1 MKKQRKHINLSRITA
16 FILSVAMLAG
26 FCPQGVSFADIPVTL
41 PKVNAAENIS
51 NPRIVKDSSM
61 EAGQKVTWD
70 CVYFGSYPQSEIT
83 SKDGSI
89 YNALKN
95 ATGWDENND
104 ITIGRTKYRRLK
116 GEDATHYSSN
126 EEGQYNWNGNYKTY
140 HYFKYEPIKWRVLN
154 RNGNDAFLLADVALD
169 DQKYNTNYEDVDVT
183 WETSSMRSWL
193 NGYGASVNQSKTD
206 YSKKNFINSAFTST
220 QKNAIKTTSVVN
232 NNNINYGTTG
242 GNNTSDQ
249 VFLLSTSEVYN
260 TDTAA
265 GYGFVKNNID
275 DEARRSRCSTYAHA
289 MGTWRYYDTDAEYTK
304 YNGNVYWRLRSS
316 SWCSASYVDYGY
328 GLFEYIDVDEPS
340 FSLCGMRPALHL
352 NLSSSNL
359 YSYAGTVCSD
369 AMKSGE
375 SGTDNPVNPSE
386 PDESDTPNQ
395 PAHPD
400 KPGTA
405 TGTRTEESNVDI
417 EIDGGVDFTIPENV
431 PILGGGDVSLDYG
444 TIPVTFKREDNTY
457 RIGIGVQDMNKK
469 DWTTFKK
476 FVETQKESYRK
487 GMNSL
492 LASKF
497 GTASM
502 GMSVEPEMEA
512 YGYVEGTITKKNGVE
527 SAGGKLVVEIKGTAK
542 QEWQT
547 FVVVVP
553 VVIKV
558 KGTAGTKA
566 DFSVGFDFN
575 KSKVYTKGK
584 VELTLPSVRLTGGIG
599 VSYIADISVYGEA
612 KNLVTVES
620 DGKDNDITASL
631 EGALGVSAK
640 ALCFSYEKEFL
651 NGSFDYLS
659 TKKKSKARMYARAL
673 PKLEPEAKDYE
684 IQRVDSS
691 SWDGSAVAEQ
701 TAKPRSIKRAASA
714 KNISGRVTTLLSDVY
729 ASAKPQLLQT
739 ASGKKLLI
747 FTTDMDNRTTGN
759 HTAVVYSIYN
769 EQNGWSIP
777 KMIDDDGTADF
788 DAVAAVDGENIY
800 VTWINAK
807 RIFTPEEAEA
817 EDFMTKLAAETE
829 VYAAKIALNGNTGTV
844 TKYPAITDNAIA
856 DLHPVITVK
865 NHVPYIAWNSNSAN
879 DILKGTG
886 TNTVYL
892 ASLNGNAFTTKK
904 LSEENK
910 PVQSVAIGN
919 LDNDVVTA
927 YTLNSGT
934 EENPQVQLAAVNA
947 KGRTTIAANGQ
958 NLSPSFAKIDG
969 SSVLLW
975 YAQDAG
981 GSSLNYIDAIDG
993 AVESYIEDD
1002 AVISADYTVVDGGD
1016 SQLLICSSEKE
1027 NAEETGRNL
1036 YAYVIR
1042 DGEVYEPVTL
1052 TDLEG
1057 YAAVPSGIWNGT
1069 AYEYLFTRTD
1079 VDITENTVTEN
1090 TDLCITSVVP
1100 QSKLVIGDIDYT
1112 QEKLMPDEDTS
1123 ITIPVKN
1130 NGLTNCGEGKVQ
1142 IVYNGNVIG
1151 QADLEAGIT
1160 SGETQNVTVD
1170 LTVPGDAAAKETL
1183 KVEAISD
1190 KNTTADSTKNIQSAG
1205 SELALSVKQEDD
1217 DITVVIDNNSAFDT
1231 TAALTLK
1238 AGDASG
1244 KVLKTINL
1252 GNVESYDMVEKT
1264 FTKEELKKLGSD
1276 TVYMEV
1282 SGDAEESIKSDNT
1295 AFVYVG
1301 TEELK
1306 TLDYLIATKTK
1317 VTYTK
1322 GEKLNLDDLEVTAV
1336 YTDGSKAKVTGYTT
1350 NVKNIDMSKTGK
1362 KELEILYEEVGI
1374 GRKVVM
1380 PITVENAKPNTPKPN
1395 AGKKPSKKV
1404 KVTSIRLS
1412 GLSKQIAAGK
1422 KLTLKAAV
1430 LPKTASNKK
1439 LLWKSSN
1446 TKVATVTQGGVV
1458 TLKKKTGGKKVT
1470 ITATAT
1476 DGSKKYASWKITS
1489 MKGIVKKIK
1498 ITGSKPVK
1506 AGKKL
1511 KLKAKVTATKKANK
1525 KLLWISGN
1533 TKYATV
1539 NAKGIVTTKKSAK
1552 GKTVKITAMATDGS
1566 GKKKTVKIKMK

>member
-1 MKKQRKHINLSRITA
+1 M
-16 FILSVAMLAG
+16 
-26 FCPQGVSFADIPVTL
+26 D
-41 PKVNAAENIS
+41 
-51 NPRIVKDSSM
+51 
-61 EAGQKVTWD
+61 AGQKVTWD
-70 CVYFGSYPQSEIT
+70 CVYFGSYPQSEVT

-104 ITIGRTKYRRLK
+104 ITIGETKYRRLK
-116 GEDATHYSSN
+116 GEDAIHATSGN
-126 EEGQYNWNGNYKTY
+126 ECRYDWNNNYKAY

-154 RNGNDAFLLADVALD
+154 RNGNDALLLADVALD
-169 DQKYNTNYEDVDVT
+169 DQKYNTDDKGVT
-183 WETSSMRSWL
+183 WETSGMRSWL
-193 NGYGASVNQSKTD
+193 NGYGASVNQSKAD

-220 QKNAIKTTSVVN
+220 QKNAITTTSVVN
-232 NNNINYGTTG
+232 NNNISYGTMG
-242 GNNTSDQ
+242 GNNTSDK
-249 VFLLSTSEVYN
+249 VFLLSESEVYN
-260 TDTAA
+260 TDMAA
-265 GYGFVKNNID
+265 NYGFVKVYSTY
-275 DEARRSRCSTYAHA
+275 DEARRSLCSAYAYA
-289 MGTWRYYDTDAEYTK
+289 MGTLRSYSTVTEYTK
-304 YNGNVYWRLRSS
+304 YNGNIRWWLRSPGGNSYTAAGMYSIGWADRYGS
-316 SWCSASYVDYGY
+316 SV
-328 GLFEYIDVDEPS
+328 
-340 FSLCGMRPALHL
+340 SLSDNGVRPALHL

-359 YSYAGTVCSD
+359 YFYAGTVCSD
-369 AMKSGE
+369 GTKNEG
-375 SGTDNPVNPSE
+375 SGTDNPNIPDVPTQPEE
-386 PDESDTPNQ
+386 PDTPTQ
-395 PAHPD
+395 PD
-400 KPGTA
+400 KPNTPEQPTNPGTTV
-405 TGTRTEESNVDI
+405 TGDKTEESNKKIKVQ
-417 EIDGGVDFTIPENV
+417 GGVNFTIPNDI
-431 PILGGGDVSLDYG
+431 PILGGGKVNFNYG
-444 TIPVTFKREDNTY
+444 NFPASFWREGNQW
-457 RIGIGVQDMNKK
+457 RIGIGVSDLDKMIEQKG
-469 DWTTFKK
+469 WTDFKQ
-476 FVETQKESYRK
+476 FVNTQKKSYQK
-487 GMNSL
+487 GIHSL

-497 GTASM
+497 GAASM
-502 GMSVEPEMEA
+502 AMEKSANLSV
-512 YGYVEGTITKKNGVE
+512 YGYAEGTITSSGGVTTT
-527 SAGGKLVVEIKGTAK
+527 GGKLFIEIKGSAK
-542 QEWQT
+542 KEWQT
-547 FVVVVP
+547 VVVVVP

-558 KGTAGTKA
+558 KGEAGVNA
-566 DFSVGFDFN
+566 DFSVGLDFN
-575 KSKVYTKGK
+575 KSTVYTKGK
-584 VELTLPSVRLTGGIG
+584 VKMTIPGVRLTGGIG

-640 ALCFSYEKEFL
+640 ALCFSYEKEL
-651 NGSFDYLS
+651 LSGSLDYYS
-659 TKKKSKARMYARAL
+659 SKKKSKARMYARVL
-673 PKLEPEAKDYE
+673 PKLKPEVKDYE

-691 SWDGSAVAEQ
+691 SWDGYAVAEQ
-701 TAKPRSIKRAASA
+701 TAKTRSIKRAASA
-714 KNISGRVTTLLSDVY
+714 KNTSGTVTTLLSDVY

-747 FTTDMDNRTTGN
+747 FTTDIGDRTTGN

-788 DAVAAVDGENIY
+788 DAVAAVDGENVY

-829 VYAAKIALNGNTGTV
+829 VHAAKIALNGNAGTV

-856 DLHPVITVK
+856 DLHPAITVK

-892 ASLNGNAFTTKK
+892 ASLNGNIFTTKK

-934 EENPQVQLAAVNA
+934 EENPQVQLTAVNA

-975 YAQDAG
+975 YAQDAE
-981 GSSLNYIDAIDG
+981 GSSLNYIDTIDG
-993 AVESYIEDD
+993 EVESYIEDD

-1027 NAEETGRNL
+1027 NAEEAGRNL

-1079 VDITENTVTEN
+1079 VNITENTVTEN

-1112 QEKLMPDEDTS
+1112 QEEVMPDADAS
-1123 ITIPVKN
+1123 ITVPVKN

-1142 IVYNGNVIG
+1142 IVYNGKVIG
-1151 QADLEAGIT
+1151 QADLENGIT

-1170 LTVPGDAAAKETL
+1170 LTVPEDAAAKETL
-1183 KVEAISD
+1183 KVEAISGE
-1190 KNTTADSTKNIQSAG
+1190 NTTADSTKNIQSAG
-1205 SELALSVKQEDD
+1205 SELALSVEQEDD
-1217 DITVVIDNNSAFDT
+1217 NITAIVDNNSAFDT
-1231 TAALTLK
+1231 TAALALK

-1252 GNVESYDMVEKT
+1252 GNVESYDTVEKT
-1264 FTKEELKKLGSD
+1264 FTKEELKNLGSD

-1282 SGDAEESIKSDNT
+1282 SEDAEESIKSDNT

-1306 TLDYLIATKTK
+1306 TLDYLTATKTK

-1380 PITVENAKPNTPKPN
+1380 PITVENVKTDNTKPNTGN
-1395 AGKKPSKKV
+1395 TKV
-1404 KVTSIRLS
+1404 NTDTNDNMKSVSSIRLFAIS
-1412 GLSKQIAAGK
+1412 QKIAAGR
-1422 KLTLKAAV
+1422 KLILKATV
-1430 LPKTASNKK
+1430 LPDNASNKK
-1439 LLWKSSN
+1439 LIWKSSN
-1446 TKVATVTQGGVV
+1446 PKVATVTQRGVV
-1458 TLKKKTGGKKVT
+1458 TVKKKTGGKKVT
-1470 ITATAT
+1470 ITATAA

-1489 MKGIVKKIK
+1489 MRGIVKKVK

-1525 KLLWISGN
+1525 KLLWTSSN
-1533 TKYATV
+1533 KKYATV
-1539 NAKGIVTTKKSAK
+1539 NAKGIVTTKKAAR

-1566 GKKKTVKIKMK
+1566 GKKHTVKIKIKK

>member
-206 YSKKNFINSAFTST
+206 YSKKNFINSAFTSS

-352 NLSSSNL
+352 NLLSSNL

-375 SGTDNPVNPSE
+375 SGTNNPVNPSE
-386 PDESDTPNQ
+386 PDTPAQ
-395 PAHPD
+395 PTQPD

-405 TGTRTEESNVDI
+405 TGTRTEESDVDI

-620 DGKDNDITASL
+620 DGKDNDVTASL

-651 NGSFDYLS
+651 NGSFDYLT

-714 KNISGRVTTLLSDVY
+714 KNTSGTVTTLLSDVY

-747 FTTDMDNRTTGN
+747 FTTDMGDRTTGN

-769 EQNGWSIP
+769 ERGWSIP
-777 KMIDDDGTADF
+777 KLIDDDGTADF
-788 DAVAAVDGENIY
+788 DAVAAVDGENVY

-807 RIFTPEEAEA
+807 RTFTPEEAEA

-829 VYAAKIALNGNTGTV
+829 VQAAKIALNGNTGTV

-856 DLHPVITVK
+856 DLHPSITVK

-934 EENPQVQLAAVNA
+934 EENPQVQLTAVNA

-958 NLSPSFAKIDG
+958 NVSPSFAKIDG

-975 YAQDAG
+975 YAQDAE
-981 GSSLNYIDAIDG
+981 GSSLNYIDTIDG
-993 AVESYIEDD
+993 EVESYIEDD

-1100 QSKLVIGDIDYT
+1100 QSRLVIGDIDYT

-1142 IVYNGNVIG
+1142 IIYNGNVIG

-1170 LTVPGDAAAKETL
+1170 LTVPEDAAAKETL

-1190 KNTTADSTKNIQSAG
+1190 KNTTADSTKSIQSAG
-1205 SELALSVKQEDD
+1205 SELALSVKQEDN
-1217 DITVVIDNNSAFDT
+1217 ITAAIDNNSAFDT

-1252 GNVESYDMVEKT
+1252 GNVESYGMVEKT

-1306 TLDYLIATKTK
+1306 TLDYLAATKTK

-1362 KELEILYEEVGI
+1362 KQLEILYEEVGI

-1380 PITVENAKPNTPKPN
+1380 PITVENAKPNTPKPDT
-1395 AGKKPSKKV
+1395 GKKPSKKV

-1498 ITGSKPVK
+1498 ITESKPVK

-1525 KLLWISGN
+1525 KLLWISSN

>member
-26 FCPQGVSFADIPVTL
+26 FCPQGVSLADIPITL
-41 PKVNAAENIS
+41 PKVNAAENIR
-51 NPRIVKDSSM
+51 NPRIVEDSSM
-61 EAGQKVTWD
+61 DAGQKVTWD
-70 CVYFGSYPQSEIT
+70 CVYFGSYPQSEVT

-104 ITIGRTKYRRLK
+104 IMIGETKYRRLK
-116 GEDATHYSSN
+116 GEDATYATSGYEHRYD
-126 EEGQYNWNGNYKTY
+126 WNNNYKAY

-154 RNGNDAFLLADVALD
+154 RNGNDALLLADVALD
-169 DQKYNTNYEDVDVT
+169 SQMYNTNDTDAI
-183 WETSSMRSWL
+183 WEISSMRSWL
-193 NGYGASVNQSKTD
+193 NGYGASVNQPKTD
-206 YSKKNFINSAFTST
+206 YSKKNFINSAFTSI
-220 QKNAIKTTSVVN
+220 QKNAIKTTNVVN
-232 NNNINYGTTG
+232 NNNINYEVAG
-242 GNNTSDQ
+242 GKNTSDQ

-265 GYGFVKNNID
+265 GYGFVKDSETD
-275 DEARRSRCSTYAHA
+275 DEARRSRCSTYAYA
-289 MGTWRYYDTDAEYTK
+289 MGTWRYYDTDEEYTK
-304 YNGNVYWRLRSS
+304 YNGNVCWWLRSRGYFS
-316 SWCSASYVDYGY
+316 DSAISVDYGD
-328 GLFEYIDVDEPS
+328 GLIDLIDGDVTDN
-340 FSLCGMRPALHL
+340 GNGVRPALHL

-375 SGTDNPVNPSE
+375 SGTDNPVKPSE

-431 PILGGGDVSLDYG
+431 PILGGGDVSIDYG

-651 NGSFDYLS
+651 NGSFDYLT

-673 PKLEPEAKDYE
+673 PKLEPEAKDYG

-701 TAKPRSIKRAASA
+701 TAKLRSIKRAASA
-714 KNISGRVTTLLSDVY
+714 KNTSGTVTTLLSDVY

-747 FTTDMDNRTTGN
+747 FTTDMGGRTTGN

-769 EQNGWSIP
+769 ERGWSIP
-777 KMIDDDGTADF
+777 KLIDDDGTADF
-788 DAVAAVDGENIY
+788 DAVAAVDGENVY

-807 RIFTPEEAEA
+807 RTFTPEEAEA

-829 VYAAKIALNGNTGTV
+829 VHAAKITLNGNTGTV

-856 DLHPVITVK
+856 DLHPAITVK

-934 EENPQVQLAAVNA
+934 EENPQVQLTAVNA

-958 NLSPSFAKIDG
+958 NVSPSFAKIDG

-975 YAQDAG
+975 YAQDAE
-981 GSSLNYIDAIDG
+981 GSSLNYIDTIDG
-993 AVESYIEDD
+993 EVESYIEDD

-1100 QSKLVIGDIDYT
+1100 QSRLVIGDIDYT

-1142 IVYNGNVIG
+1142 IIYNGNVIG

-1170 LTVPGDAAAKETL
+1170 LTVPEDAAAKETL

-1190 KNTTADSTKNIQSAG
+1190 KNTTADSTKSIQSAG
-1205 SELALSVKQEDD
+1205 SELALSVKQEDN
-1217 DITVVIDNNSAFDT
+1217 ITAAIDNNSAFDT

-1252 GNVESYDMVEKT
+1252 GNVESYGMVEKT

-1306 TLDYLIATKTK
+1306 TLDYLAATKTK

-1362 KELEILYEEVGI
+1362 KQLEILYEEVGI

-1380 PITVENAKPNTPKPN
+1380 PITVENAKPNTPKPDT
-1395 AGKKPSKKV
+1395 GKKPSKKV

-1525 KLLWISGN
+1525 KLLWISSN

>member
-328 GLFEYIDVDEPS
+328 GFFEYIDVDEPS

-352 NLSSSNL
+352 NLLSSNL

-375 SGTDNPVNPSE
+375 SGTNNPVNPSE
-386 PDESDTPNQ
+386 PDTPAQ
-395 PAHPD
+395 PTQPD

-405 TGTRTEESNVDI
+405 TGTRTEESDVDI

-620 DGKDNDITASL
+620 DGKDNDVTASL

-651 NGSFDYLS
+651 NGSFDYLT

-714 KNISGRVTTLLSDVY
+714 KNTSGTVTTLLSDVY

-747 FTTDMDNRTTGN
+747 FTTDMGDRTTGN

-769 EQNGWSIP
+769 ERGWSIP
-777 KMIDDDGTADF
+777 KLIDDDGTADF
-788 DAVAAVDGENIY
+788 DAVAAVDGENVY

-807 RIFTPEEAEA
+807 RTFTPEEAEA

-829 VYAAKIALNGNTGTV
+829 VQAAKIALNGNTGTV

-856 DLHPVITVK
+856 DLHPSITVK

-934 EENPQVQLAAVNA
+934 EENPQVQLTAVNA
-947 KGRTTIAANGQ
+947 KGRTTIAKNGQ
-958 NLSPSFAKIDG
+958 NVSPSFAKIDG

-975 YAQDAG
+975 YAQDAE

-993 AVESYIEDD
+993 EVESYIEDD

-1027 NAEETGRNL
+1027 NAEEAGRNL

-1069 AYEYLFTRTD
+1069 AYEYLFTRAD
-1079 VDITENTVTEN
+1079 VNITENTVKEN

-1100 QSKLVIGDIDYT
+1100 QSRLVIGDIDYT
-1112 QEKLMPDEDTS
+1112 QEEVMPDADAS
-1123 ITIPVKN
+1123 ITVPVKN

-1170 LTVPGDAAAKETL
+1170 LTVPEDAAAKETL

-1217 DITVVIDNNSAFDT
+1217 DITVAIDNNSAFDT

-1252 GNVESYDMVEKT
+1252 GNVESYGMVEKT

-1306 TLDYLIATKTK
+1306 TLDYLTATKTK

-1322 GEKLNLDDLEVTAV
+1322 GEKLNLNDLEVTAV

-1362 KELEILYEEVGI
+1362 KQLEILYEEVGI

-1380 PITVENAKPNTPKPN
+1380 PITVENAKPNTPKPDT
-1395 AGKKPSKKV
+1395 GKKPSKKV

-1439 LLWKSSN
+1439 LLWKSSH

-1525 KLLWISGN
+1525 KLLWISSN

>member
-26 FCPQGVSFADIPVTL
+26 FCPQGVSLADIPVTL
-41 PKVNAAENIS
+41 PKVNAAESIS

-61 EAGQKVTWD
+61 DAGQKVTWD

-116 GEDATHYSSN
+116 GEDATYYSSN
-126 EEGQYNWNGNYKTY
+126 EEGQYNWNGSYKTY
-140 HYFKYEPIKWRVLN
+140 HYFKYELIKWRVLN

-169 DQKYNTNYEDVDVT
+169 DQKYNTNYEDVT

-193 NGYGASVNQSKTD
+193 NGYGASVNQTKTD
-206 YSKKNFINSAFTST
+206 YSRKNFIDSAFTST
-220 QKNAIKTTSVVN
+220 QKNAIKTTNVVN
-232 NNNINYGTTG
+232 NNNIDYGTAG
-242 GNNTSDQ
+242 GNNTLDK
-249 VFLLSTSEVYN
+249 VFLLSESEVYN

-265 GYGFVKNNID
+265 GYGFAKD
-275 DEARRSRCSTYAHA
+275 YSTYDEARKSRCSTYAYA
-289 MGTWRYYDTDAEYTK
+289 MGTYSDY
-304 YNGNVYWRLRSS
+304 GNIWWWLRSPGDS
-316 SWCSASYVDYGY
+316 SSSAAGVDYDGWVIRY
-328 GLFEYIDVDEPS
+328 GTNVHS
-340 FSLCGMRPALHL
+340 SVGGVRPALHL

-369 AMKSGE
+369 AMKNGE

-386 PDESDTPNQ
+386 PDKPDTPAQ
-395 PAHPD
+395 PD

-444 TIPVTFKREDNTY
+444 TIPITFKREDNTY

-487 GMNSL
+487 GINSL
-492 LASKF
+492 LATKS
-497 GTASM
+497 GIASM
-502 GMSVEPEMEA
+502 GMSVEPEMKA
-512 YGYVEGTITKKNGVE
+512 YGYVEGTITKANGVE

-547 FVVVVP
+547 VVVVVP

-575 KSKVYTKGK
+575 KSKVYTKGE

-640 ALCFSYEKEFL
+640 ALCFSYEKELL

-659 TKKKSKARMYARAL
+659 TKKKSKARMYTRAL

-714 KNISGRVTTLLSDVY
+714 KNTSGTVTTLLSDVY

-747 FTTDMDNRTTGN
+747 FTTDMGDRTTGN

-769 EQNGWSIP
+769 ERGWSIP
-777 KMIDDDGTADF
+777 KLIDDDGTADF
-788 DAVAAVDGENIY
+788 DAVAAVDGENVY

-807 RIFTPEEAEA
+807 RTFTPEEAEA

-829 VYAAKIALNGNTGTV
+829 VQAAKIALNGNTGTV

-856 DLHPVITVK
+856 DLHPSITVK

-934 EENPQVQLAAVNA
+934 EENPQVQLTAVNA

-975 YAQDAG
+975 YAQDAE

-1112 QEKLMPDEDTS
+1112 QEKLMPDEDAS

-1142 IVYNGNVIG
+1142 IIYNGNVIG

-1170 LTVPGDAAAKETL
+1170 LTVPEDAAAKETL

-1217 DITVVIDNNSAFDT
+1217 DITVAIDNNSAFDT

-1252 GNVESYDMVEKT
+1252 GNVESYGMVEKT

-1306 TLDYLIATKTK
+1306 TLDYLTATKTK

-1322 GEKLNLDDLEVTAV
+1322 GEKLNLNDLEVTAV

-1362 KELEILYEEVGI
+1362 KQLEILYEEVGI

-1380 PITVENAKPNTPKPN
+1380 PITVENAKPNTPKPDT
-1395 AGKKPSKKV
+1395 GKKPSKKV

-1476 DGSKKYASWKITS
+1476 DGSKKYASLKITS

-1498 ITGSKPVK
+1498 ITGSKSVK

-1525 KLLWISGN
+1525 KLLWISSN

-1539 NAKGIVTTKKSAK
+1539 NTKGIVTTKKSAK

>member
-26 FCPQGVSFADIPVTL
+26 FCPQGVSLADIPITL
-41 PKVNAAENIS
+41 PKVNAAENIR
-51 NPRIVKDSSM
+51 NPRIVEDSSM
-61 EAGQKVTWD
+61 DAGQKVTWD
-70 CVYFGSYPQSEIT
+70 CVYFGSYPQSEVT

-104 ITIGRTKYRRLK
+104 IMIGETKYRRLK
-116 GEDATHYSSN
+116 GEDATYATSGYEHRYD
-126 EEGQYNWNGNYKTY
+126 WNNNYKAY

-154 RNGNDAFLLADVALD
+154 RNGNDALLLADVALD
-169 DQKYNTNYEDVDVT
+169 SQMYNTNDTDAI
-183 WETSSMRSWL
+183 WEISSMRSWL
-193 NGYGASVNQSKTD
+193 NGYGASVNQPKTD
-206 YSKKNFINSAFTST
+206 YSKKNFINSAFTSL
-220 QKNAIKTTSVVN
+220 QKNAIKTTNVVN
-232 NNNINYGTTG
+232 NNNINYEVAG
-242 GNNTSDQ
+242 GKNTSDQ

-265 GYGFVKNNID
+265 GYGFVKDSETD
-275 DEARRSRCSTYAHA
+275 DEARRSRCSTYAYA
-289 MGTWRYYDTDAEYTK
+289 MGTWRYYDTDEEYTK
-304 YNGNVYWRLRSS
+304 YNGNVCWWLRSRGYFS
-316 SWCSASYVDYGY
+316 DSAISVDYGD
-328 GLFEYIDVDEPS
+328 GLIDLIDGDVTDN
-340 FSLCGMRPALHL
+340 GNGVRPALHL

-369 AMKSGE
+369 AMKNGE
-375 SGTDNPVNPSE
+375 SGTDNPVKPSE

-395 PAHPD
+395 PTQPD

-405 TGTRTEESNVDI
+405 TGTRTEESDVDI
-417 EIDGGVDFTIPENV
+417 EIDGGVEFTIPENV

-444 TIPVTFKREDNTY
+444 TIPVTFEREDNTY

-512 YGYVEGTITKKNGVE
+512 YGYVEGTITKTNGVE

-640 ALCFSYEKEFL
+640 ALCFSYEKELL

-747 FTTDMDNRTTGN
+747 FTTDMGDRTTGN

-769 EQNGWSIP
+769 ERGWSIP
-777 KMIDDDGTADF
+777 KLIDDDGTADF
-788 DAVAAVDGENIY
+788 DAVAAVDGENVY

-807 RIFTPEEAEA
+807 RTFTPEEAEA

-829 VYAAKIALNGNTGTV
+829 VQAAKIALNGNTGTV

-856 DLHPVITVK
+856 DLHPSITVK

-934 EENPQVQLAAVNA
+934 EENPQVQLTTVNA

-975 YAQDAG
+975 YAQDAE

-1170 LTVPGDAAAKETL
+1170 LTVPEDAAAKETL

-1205 SELALSVKQEDD
+1205 SELELSVKQEDD
-1217 DITVVIDNNSAFDT
+1217 DITVAIDNNSAFDT

-1252 GNVESYDMVEKT
+1252 GNVESYGMVEKT

-1282 SGDAEESIKSDNT
+1282 SGDTEESIKSDNT

-1306 TLDYLIATKTK
+1306 TLDYLTATKTK

-1322 GEKLNLDDLEVTAV
+1322 GEKLNLNDLEVTAV

-1362 KELEILYEEVGI
+1362 KQLEILYEEVGI

-1380 PITVENAKPNTPKPN
+1380 PITVENAKPNTPKPDT
-1395 AGKKPSKKV
+1395 GKKPSKKV

-1412 GLSKQIAAGK
+1412 GLAKQIAAGK

-1525 KLLWISGN
+1525 KLLWISSN

>member
-1 MKKQRKHINLSRITA
+1 MKKQRKHINLSRITV

-26 FCPQGVSFADIPVTL
+26 FCPEGVSLADIPITL
-41 PKVNAAENIS
+41 PKVNAAENIR

-61 EAGQKVTWD
+61 DAGQKVTWD
-70 CVYFGSYPQSEIT
+70 CVYFGSYPQSEVT

-116 GEDATHYSSN
+116 GEDATRYSSN
-126 EEGQYNWNGNYKTY
+126 EEGEYNWNGSYKTY

-169 DQKYNTNYEDVDVT
+169 DQKYNTNYEDVT
-183 WETSSMRSWL
+183 WETSGIRSWL
-193 NGYGASVNQSKTD
+193 NGYGASVNQPRTD

-220 QKNAIKTTSVVN
+220 QRSAIKTISVVN
-232 NNNINYGTTG
+232 DNNIYYGTAG
-242 GNNTSDQ
+242 GKNTSDK
-249 VFLLSTSEVYN
+249 VFLLSESEVYN
-260 TDTAA
+260 TDIAA
-265 GYGFVKNNID
+265 GYGFINDYNVEYATY
-275 DEARRSRCSTYAHA
+275 DEAKRSRCSTYASA
-289 MGTWRYYDTDAEYTK
+289 MGTCRSYYTTTGYTK
-304 YNGNVYWRLRSS
+304 YNGNVWWWLRSPGYDNS
-316 SWCSASYVDYGY
+316 SAAIVVDNGYVSGFCSDNVSYNSVG
-328 GLFEYIDVDEPS
+328 V
-340 FSLCGMRPALHL
+340 RPALHL
-352 NLSSSNL
+352 NLASTNL

-369 AMKSGE
+369 AMKNGE
-375 SGTDNPVNPSE
+375 SGTDNPVNPGE
-386 PDESDTPNQ
+386 PDKPDTPD
-395 PAHPD
+395 HPD

-444 TIPVTFKREDNTY
+444 TIPITFKREDNTY

-512 YGYVEGTITKKNGVE
+512 YGYVEGTITKTNGVE

-620 DGKDNDITASL
+620 DGKSSDLTASL
-631 EGALGVSAK
+631 EGAMGVSAK
-640 ALCFSYEKEFL
+640 ALCLSYEKEIL
-651 NGSFDYLS
+651 NGSWDYYS
-659 TKKKSKARMYARAL
+659 SKKKSKTRMYARAL

-714 KNISGRVTTLLSDVY
+714 KNTSGTVTTLLSDVY

-747 FTTDMDNRTTGN
+747 FTTDMGDRTTGN

-769 EQNGWSIP
+769 ERGWSIP
-777 KMIDDDGTADF
+777 KLIDDDGTADF
-788 DAVAAVDGENIY
+788 DAVAAVDGENVY

-807 RIFTPEEAEA
+807 RTFTPEEAEA

-829 VYAAKIALNGNTGTV
+829 VQAAKIALNGNTGTV

-856 DLHPVITVK
+856 DLHPSITVK

-934 EENPQVQLAAVNA
+934 EENPQVQLTTVNA

-975 YAQDAG
+975 YAQDAE

-1142 IVYNGNVIG
+1142 IIYNGNVIG

-1525 KLLWISGN
+1525 KLLWMSSN

>member
-1 MKKQRKHINLSRITA
+1 M
-16 FILSVAMLAG
+16 V
-26 FCPQGVSFADIPVTL
+26 
-41 PKVNAAENIS
+41 
-51 NPRIVKDSSM
+51 
-61 EAGQKVTWD
+61 AGQKGTWD
-70 CVYFGSYPQSEIT
+70 CVYFGSYPQSEVT

-104 ITIGRTKYRRLK
+104 ITIGGTKYRRLK
-116 GEDATHYSSN
+116 GEDATYYSSN
-126 EEGQYNWNGNYKTY
+126 EEGQYNWNGSYKTY

-169 DQKYNTNYEDVDVT
+169 DQKYNTNYEDVT

-193 NGYGASVNQSKTD
+193 NGYGASVNPPKTD
-206 YSKKNFINSAFTST
+206 YSRKNFINSAFTST
-220 QKNAIKTTSVVN
+220 QRNAIKTTNVVN
-232 NNNINYGTTG
+232 NNNINYGTAG
-242 GNNTSDQ
+242 GNNTSDK
-249 VFLLSTSEVYN
+249 VFLLSESEVYN
-260 TDTAA
+260 TDTAE
-265 GYGFVKNNID
+265 GYGFVKD
-275 DEARRSRCSTYAHA
+275 YGTYDEARRSRCSTYAYA
-289 MGTWRYYDTDAEYTK
+289 MGTWRYHNTDAEYTK
-304 YNGNVYWRLRSS
+304 YNGNVWWWLRSPGDS
-316 SWCSASYVDYGY
+316 SDDAAGVSDYGWVY
-328 GLFEYIDVDEPS
+328 RDGYNVSVIDDGV
-340 FSLCGMRPALHL
+340 RPALHL
-352 NLSSSNL
+352 NLSSTNL

-405 TGTRTEESNVDI
+405 TGTRTEESDVDI

-620 DGKDNDITASL
+620 NGKDNDITASL

-856 DLHPVITVK
+856 DLHPAITVK

-1142 IVYNGNVIG
+1142 IIYNGNVIG

-1322 GEKLNLDDLEVTAV
+1322 SEKLNLDDLEVTAV

-1362 KELEILYEEVGI
+1362 KQLEILYEEVGI

-1380 PITVENAKPNTPKPN
+1380 PITVENAKPNTPKPDT
-1395 AGKKPSKKV
+1395 GKKPSKKV

-1476 DGSKKYASWKITS
+1476 DGSKKYASWKVTS

-1525 KLLWISGN
+1525 KLLWISSN

>member
-352 NLSSSNL
+352 NLLSSNL

-375 SGTDNPVNPSE
+375 SGTNNPVNPSE
-386 PDESDTPNQ
+386 PDTPAQ
-395 PAHPD
+395 PTQPD

-405 TGTRTEESNVDI
+405 TGTRTEESDVDI

-620 DGKDNDITASL
+620 DGKDNDVTASL

-651 NGSFDYLS
+651 NGSFDYLT

-714 KNISGRVTTLLSDVY
+714 KNTSGTVTTLLSDVY

-747 FTTDMDNRTTGN
+747 FTTDMGDRTTGN

-769 EQNGWSIP
+769 ERGWSIP
-777 KMIDDDGTADF
+777 KLIDDDGTADF
-788 DAVAAVDGENIY
+788 DAVAAVDGENVY

-807 RIFTPEEAEA
+807 RTFTPEEAEA

-829 VYAAKIALNGNTGTV
+829 VQAAKIALNGNTGTV

-856 DLHPVITVK
+856 DLHPSITVK

-934 EENPQVQLAAVNA
+934 EENPQVQLTAVNA
-947 KGRTTIAANGQ
+947 KGRTTIAKNGQ
-958 NLSPSFAKIDG
+958 NVSPSFAKIDG

-975 YAQDAG
+975 YAQDAE

-993 AVESYIEDD
+993 EVESYIEDD

-1027 NAEETGRNL
+1027 NAEEAGRNL

-1069 AYEYLFTRTD
+1069 AYEYLFTRAD
-1079 VDITENTVTEN
+1079 VNITENTVKEN

-1100 QSKLVIGDIDYT
+1100 QSRLVIGDIDYT
-1112 QEKLMPDEDTS
+1112 QEEVMPDADAS
-1123 ITIPVKN
+1123 ITVPVKN

-1170 LTVPGDAAAKETL
+1170 LTVPEDAAAKETL

-1217 DITVVIDNNSAFDT
+1217 DITVAIDNNSAFDT

-1252 GNVESYDMVEKT
+1252 GNVESYGMVEKT

-1306 TLDYLIATKTK
+1306 TLDYLTATKTK

-1322 GEKLNLDDLEVTAV
+1322 GEKLNLNDLEVTAV

-1362 KELEILYEEVGI
+1362 KQLEILYEEVGI

-1380 PITVENAKPNTPKPN
+1380 PITVENAKPNTPKPDT
-1395 AGKKPSKKV
+1395 GKKPSKKV

-1439 LLWKSSN
+1439 LLWKSSH

-1525 KLLWISGN
+1525 KLLWISSN

>member
-340 FSLCGMRPALHL
+340 FFLCGMRPALHL

-1142 IVYNGNVIG
+1142 IIYNGNVIG

>member
-26 FCPQGVSFADIPVTL
+26 FCPQGVSLADIPITL

-61 EAGQKVTWD
+61 DAGQKVTWD

-89 YNALKN
+89 YNTLKN

-116 GEDATHYSSN
+116 GEDATYYSSN
-126 EEGQYNWNGNYKTY
+126 EEGQYNWNGSYKTY

-154 RNGNDAFLLADVALD
+154 RNGNDALLLADVALD
-169 DQKYNTNYEDVDVT
+169 DQEYNTNDEDVT

-193 NGYGASVNQSKTD
+193 NGYGASVNQPKID
-206 YSKKNFINSAFTST
+206 YSRKNFINSAFTST
-220 QKNAIKTTSVVN
+220 QRNAIKTTNVVN
-232 NNNINYGTTG
+232 NNNIDYGTAG
-242 GNNTSDQ
+242 GNNTSDK
-249 VFLLSTSEVYN
+249 VFLLSESEVYN
-260 TDTAA
+260 TDIAA
-265 GYGFVKNNID
+265 GYGFTKNYD
-275 DEARRSRCSTYAHA
+275 ADGYYTHDEAKRSRCSTYAYA
-289 MGTWRYYDTDAEYTK
+289 MGMSRECYDTN
-304 YNGNVYWRLRSS
+304 YNGNIDWWLRSPGDDSRYAAGVS
-316 SWCSASYVDYGY
+316 SYGWVYGY
-328 GLFEYIDVDEPS
+328 GAYVSHNDGGV
-340 FSLCGMRPALHL
+340 RPALHL

-375 SGTDNPVNPSE
+375 SGTDNPVKPSE

-405 TGTRTEESNVDI
+405 TGTRTEESDVDI
-417 EIDGGVDFTIPENV
+417 EIDGGVEFTIPENV

-512 YGYVEGTITKKNGVE
+512 YGYVEGTITKTNGVE

-640 ALCFSYEKEFL
+640 ALCFSYEKELL

-659 TKKKSKARMYARAL
+659 TKKKSKARMYARVL
-673 PKLEPEAKDYE
+673 PKFEPEAKDYE

-691 SWDGSAVAEQ
+691 SWNGSAVAEQ

-714 KNISGRVTTLLSDVY
+714 KNTSGTVTTLLSDVY

-747 FTTDMDNRTTGN
+747 FTTDMGDRTTGN

-788 DAVAAVDGENIY
+788 DAVAAVDGENVY

-829 VYAAKIALNGNTGTV
+829 VHAAKIALNGNTGTV

-856 DLHPVITVK
+856 DLHPAITVK

-934 EENPQVQLAAVNA
+934 EENPQVQLTAVNA

-958 NLSPSFAKIDG
+958 NVSPSFAKIDG

-975 YAQDAG
+975 YAQDAE

-1036 YAYVIR
+1036 YAYIIR

-1151 QADLEAGIT
+1151 QADLENGIT

-1170 LTVPGDAAAKETL
+1170 LTVPEDAAAKETL

-1217 DITVVIDNNSAFDT
+1217 NITAAIDNNSAFDT

-1238 AGDASG
+1238 AEDASG

-1252 GNVESYDMVEKT
+1252 GNVESYDTVEKT

-1306 TLDYLIATKTK
+1306 TLDYLTATKTK

-1362 KELEILYEEVGI
+1362 KQLEIFYEEVGI

-1380 PITVENAKPNTPKPN
+1380 PITVENAKPNIPKPDT
-1395 AGKKPSKKV
+1395 GKKPSKKV
-1404 KVTSIRLS
+1404 TVSSIRLS
-1412 GLSKQIAAGK
+1412 GISKQIAAGRK
-1422 KLTLKAAV
+1422 ITLKATV
-1430 LPKTASNKK
+1430 LPDNASNKK
-1439 LLWKSSN
+1439 LIWKSSN
-1446 TKVATVTQGGVV
+1446 PKVATVNQRGVV
-1458 TLKKKTGGKKVT
+1458 TVKKKTGGKKVT

-1525 KLLWISGN
+1525 KLLWISSN

>member
-26 FCPQGVSFADIPVTL
+26 FCPQGVSFADTPITL
-41 PKVNAAENIS
+41 PKVNAAENIR

-61 EAGQKVTWD
+61 DAGQKVTWD
-70 CVYFGSYPQSEIT
+70 CVYFGNYPQSEIT

-89 YNALKN
+89 YNTLKN

-104 ITIGRTKYRRLK
+104 ITIGGTKYRRLK
-116 GEDATHYSSN
+116 GEDATYYSSN
-126 EEGQYNWNGNYKTY
+126 EEGQYNWNGSYKIY

-169 DQKYNTNYEDVDVT
+169 DQKYNTNFGDVTDVT

-193 NGYGASVNQSKTD
+193 NGYGASVNQPKID
-206 YSKKNFINSAFTST
+206 YRRKNFINSAFTST
-220 QKNAIKTTSVVN
+220 QRSAIKTTSVVN
-232 NNNINYGTTG
+232 NNNTNYGAG
-242 GNNTSDQ
+242 CGNTSDK
-249 VFLLSTSEVYN
+249 VFLLSISEVCN
-260 TDTAA
+260 TDIAA
-265 GYGFVKNNID
+265 GYGFAKEYYSD

-289 MGTWRYYDTDAEYTK
+289 MGVGRFMDE
-304 YNGNVYWRLRSS
+304 YNGNGWWWLRSQ
-316 SWCSASYVDYGY
+316 SYENDSVPDDGSI
-328 GLFEYIDVDEPS
+328 FENMDVDDD
-340 FSLCGMRPALHL
+340 FCGVRPALHL

-375 SGTDNPVNPSE
+375 SGTDNPVKPSE

-395 PAHPD
+395 PAQPD

-405 TGTRTEESNVDI
+405 TGTRTEESDVDI
-417 EIDGGVDFTIPENV
+417 EIDGGVEFTIPENV

-444 TIPVTFKREDNTY
+444 TIPITFKREDNTY

-512 YGYVEGTITKKNGVE
+512 YGYVEGTITKTNGVE

-547 FVVVVP
+547 LVVVVP

-631 EGALGVSAK
+631 EGAMGVSAK
-640 ALCFSYEKEFL
+640 ALCLSYEKEIL
-651 NGSFDYLS
+651 NGSWDYYS
-659 TKKKSKARMYARAL
+659 SKKKSKARMYARAL

-714 KNISGRVTTLLSDVY
+714 KNTSGTVTTLLSDVY

-747 FTTDMDNRTTGN
+747 FTTDMGDRTTGN

-769 EQNGWSIP
+769 ERGWSIP
-777 KMIDDDGTADF
+777 KLIDDDGTADF
-788 DAVAAVDGENIY
+788 DAVAAVDGENVY

-807 RIFTPEEAEA
+807 RTFTPEEAEA

-829 VYAAKIALNGNTGTV
+829 VQAAKIALNGNTGTV

-856 DLHPVITVK
+856 DLHPSITVK

-934 EENPQVQLAAVNA
+934 EENPQVQLTAVNA

-958 NLSPSFAKIDG
+958 NVSPSFAKIDG

-975 YAQDAG
+975 YAQDAE
-981 GSSLNYIDAIDG
+981 GSSLNYIDTIDG
-993 AVESYIEDD
+993 EVESYIEDD

-1100 QSKLVIGDIDYT
+1100 QSRLVIGDIDYT

-1142 IVYNGNVIG
+1142 IIYNGNVIG

-1170 LTVPGDAAAKETL
+1170 LTVPEDAAAKETL

-1190 KNTTADSTKNIQSAG
+1190 KNTTADSTKSIQSAG
-1205 SELALSVKQEDD
+1205 SELALSVKQEDN
-1217 DITVVIDNNSAFDT
+1217 ITAAIDNNSAFDT

-1252 GNVESYDMVEKT
+1252 GNVESYGMVEKT

-1306 TLDYLIATKTK
+1306 TLDYLAATKTK

-1362 KELEILYEEVGI
+1362 KQLEILYEEVGI

-1380 PITVENAKPNTPKPN
+1380 PITVENAKPNTPKPDT
-1395 AGKKPSKKV
+1395 GKKPSKKV

-1498 ITGSKPVK
+1498 ITESKPVK

-1525 KLLWISGN
+1525 KLLWISSN

>member
-26 FCPQGVSFADIPVTL
+26 FCPQGVSLADIPITL

-61 EAGQKVTWD
+61 DAGQKVTWD
-70 CVYFGSYPQSEIT
+70 CVYFGNYPQSEIT

-104 ITIGRTKYRRLK
+104 ITIGGTKYRRLK
-116 GEDATHYSSN
+116 GEDATYYSSN

-154 RNGNDAFLLADVALD
+154 RNGNDALLLADIALD
-169 DQKYNTNYEDVDVT
+169 DQEYNINYEDVT

-193 NGYGASVNQSKTD
+193 NGYGASMNKSKID
-206 YSKKNFINSAFTST
+206 YSKKNFINSAFTSM
-220 QKNAIKTTSVVN
+220 QRNAIEITSAVN
-232 NNNINYGTTG
+232 NDNIDYGTAG
-242 GNNTSDQ
+242 GNNTSDK
-249 VFLLSTSEVYN
+249 VFLLSESEVYH

-265 GYGFVKNNID
+265 GYGFAKDRSTYD
-275 DEARRSRCSTYAHA
+275 DARISRCSTYAYA
-289 MGTWRYYDTDAEYTK
+289 MGTWRYYDTEGLTK
-304 YNGNVYWRLRSS
+304 FNGSIQWWLRSPGDR
-316 SWCSASYVDYGY
+316 SYFAAEVDGNGWVYGRGNY
-328 GLFEYIDVDEPS
+328 VYRDDDGV
-340 FSLCGMRPALHL
+340 RPALHL
-352 NLSSSNL
+352 NLASTNL

-369 AMKSGE
+369 AMKTGE
-375 SGTDNPVNPSE
+375 SGTDNPVNPGE
-386 PDESDTPNQ
+386 PNKPDTPDQ
-395 PAHPD
+395 PAQPD

-444 TIPVTFKREDNTY
+444 TIPITFKREDNTY

-512 YGYVEGTITKKNGVE
+512 YGYVEGTITKTNGVE

-631 EGALGVSAK
+631 EGAMGVSAK
-640 ALCFSYEKEFL
+640 ALCLSYEKEIL
-651 NGSFDYLS
+651 NGSWDYYS
-659 TKKKSKARMYARAL
+659 SKKKSKARMYARVL

-691 SWDGSAVAEQ
+691 SWNGSAITEQ
-701 TAKPRSIKRAASA
+701 TAKPRSIKHAASA

-729 ASAKPQLLQT
+729 VSAKPQLLQT

-747 FTTDMDNRTTGN
+747 FTTDMGDRTTGN

-769 EQNGWSIP
+769 ERGWSIP
-777 KMIDDDGTADF
+777 KLIDDDGTADF
-788 DAVAAVDGENIY
+788 DAVAAVDGENVY

-807 RIFTPEEAEA
+807 RTFTPEEAEA

-829 VYAAKIALNGNTGTV
+829 VHAAKITLNGNTGTV

-856 DLHPVITVK
+856 DLHPAITVK

-934 EENPQVQLAAVNA
+934 EESPQVQLMAVNA
-947 KGRTTIAANGQ
+947 GGRTTIAANGQ
-958 NLSPSFAKIDG
+958 NVSPSFAKIDG

-975 YAQDAG
+975 YAQDAE
-981 GSSLNYIDAIDG
+981 GSSLNYIDTIDG
-993 AVESYIEDD
+993 EVESYIEDD

-1100 QSKLVIGDIDYT
+1100 QSRLVIGDIDYT

-1142 IVYNGNVIG
+1142 IIYNGNVIG

-1170 LTVPGDAAAKETL
+1170 LTVPEDAAAKETL

-1190 KNTTADSTKNIQSAG
+1190 KNTTADSTKSIQSAG
-1205 SELALSVKQEDD
+1205 SELALSVKQEDN
-1217 DITVVIDNNSAFDT
+1217 ITAAIDNNSAFDT

-1252 GNVESYDMVEKT
+1252 GNVESYDTVEKT

-1322 GEKLNLDDLEVTAV
+1322 SEKLNLDDLEVTAV

-1362 KELEILYEEVGI
+1362 KQLEILYEEVGI

-1380 PITVENAKPNTPKPN
+1380 PITVENAKPNTPKPDT
-1395 AGKKPSKKV
+1395 GKKPSKKV

-1525 KLLWISGN
+1525 KLLWISSN

>member
-26 FCPQGVSFADIPVTL
+26 FCPEGVSLADIPITL
-41 PKVNAAENIS
+41 PKVNAAENIR

-61 EAGQKVTWD
+61 DAGQKVTWD
-70 CVYFGSYPQSEIT
+70 CVYFGNYPQSEIT

-89 YNALKN
+89 YNTLKN

-104 ITIGRTKYRRLK
+104 IMIGETKYRRLK
-116 GEDATHYSSN
+116 GEDATYATSGYEHRYD
-126 EEGQYNWNGNYKTY
+126 WNNNYKAY

-154 RNGNDAFLLADVALD
+154 RNGNDALLLADVALD
-169 DQKYNTNYEDVDVT
+169 SQMYNTNDTDAI
-183 WETSSMRSWL
+183 WEISSMRSWL
-193 NGYGASVNQSKTD
+193 NGYGASVNQPKTD
-206 YSKKNFINSAFTST
+206 YSKKNFINSAFTSI
-220 QKNAIKTTSVVN
+220 QKNAIKTTNVVN
-232 NNNINYGTTG
+232 NNNINYEVAG
-242 GNNTSDQ
+242 GKNTSDQ

-265 GYGFVKNNID
+265 GYGFVKDSETD
-275 DEARRSRCSTYAHA
+275 DEARRSRCSTYAYA
-289 MGTWRYYDTDAEYTK
+289 MGTWRYYDTDEEYTK
-304 YNGNVYWRLRSS
+304 YNGNVCWWLRSRGYFS
-316 SWCSASYVDYGY
+316 DSAISVDYGD
-328 GLFEYIDVDEPS
+328 GLIDLIDGDVTDN
-340 FSLCGMRPALHL
+340 GNGVRPALHL
-352 NLSSSNL
+352 NLSSTNL

-375 SGTDNPVNPSE
+375 SGTDNSVKPSE

-395 PAHPD
+395 PTQPD

-405 TGTRTEESNVDI
+405 TGTRTEESDVDI

-631 EGALGVSAK
+631 EGAMGVSAK
-640 ALCFSYEKEFL
+640 ALCLSYEKEIL
-651 NGSFDYLS
+651 NGSWDYYS
-659 TKKKSKARMYARAL
+659 SKKKSKARMYARAL

-714 KNISGRVTTLLSDVY
+714 KNTSGTVTTLLSDVY

-747 FTTDMDNRTTGN
+747 FTTDMGDRTTGN

-769 EQNGWSIP
+769 ERGWSIP
-777 KMIDDDGTADF
+777 KLIDDDGTADF
-788 DAVAAVDGENIY
+788 DAVAAVDGEKVY

-807 RIFTPEEAEA
+807 RTFTPEEAEA

-829 VYAAKIALNGNTGTV
+829 VQAAKIALNGNTGTV

-856 DLHPVITVK
+856 DLHPSITVK

-934 EENPQVQLAAVNA
+934 EENPQVQLTAVNA

-958 NLSPSFAKIDG
+958 NVSPSFAKIDG

-975 YAQDAG
+975 YAQDAE
-981 GSSLNYIDAIDG
+981 GSSLNYIDTIDG
-993 AVESYIEDD
+993 EVESYIEDD

-1100 QSKLVIGDIDYT
+1100 QSRLVIGDIDYT

-1142 IVYNGNVIG
+1142 IIYNGNVIG

-1170 LTVPGDAAAKETL
+1170 LTVPEDAAAKETL

-1190 KNTTADSTKNIQSAG
+1190 KNTTADSTKSIQSAG
-1205 SELALSVKQEDD
+1205 SELALSVKQEDN
-1217 DITVVIDNNSAFDT
+1217 ITAAIDNNSAFDT

-1252 GNVESYDMVEKT
+1252 GNVESYGMVEKT

-1306 TLDYLIATKTK
+1306 TLDYLAATKTK

-1362 KELEILYEEVGI
+1362 KQLEILYEEVGI

-1380 PITVENAKPNTPKPN
+1380 PITVENAKPNTPKPDT
-1395 AGKKPSKKV
+1395 GKKPSKKV

-1498 ITGSKPVK
+1498 ITESKPVK

-1525 KLLWISGN
+1525 KLLWISSN

>member
-26 FCPQGVSFADIPVTL
+26 FCPQGVSLADIPITL

-61 EAGQKVTWD
+61 DAGQKVTWD
-70 CVYFGSYPQSEIT
+70 CVYFGKYPQSEIT

-89 YNALKN
+89 YNTLKN

-104 ITIGRTKYRRLK
+104 ITIGGTKYRRLK
-116 GEDATHYSSN
+116 GEDATHATSSN
-126 EEGQYNWNGNYKTY
+126 SPYNSDWNDNYKTY

-154 RNGNDAFLLADVALD
+154 RSGNDALLLADIALD
-169 DQKYNTNYEDVDVT
+169 DQKCNTNYEDIT

-193 NGYGASVNQSKTD
+193 NGYGASVNQPKTD
-206 YSKKNFINSAFTST
+206 YSRKNFINSAFTST
-220 QKNAIKTTSVVN
+220 QRNAIKTTNVVN
-232 NNNINYGTTG
+232 NDNINYGTAG
-242 GNNTSDQ
+242 GKNTSDK
-249 VFLLSTSEVYN
+249 VFLLSESEVYN

-265 GYGFVKNNID
+265 GYGFIKD
-275 DEARRSRCSTYAHA
+275 YSTYDEARRSRCSTYAYA
-289 MGTWRYYDTDAEYTK
+289 MGTGRDYDTDTEYTK
-304 YNGNVYWRLRSS
+304 YNGNIDWWLRSPGDDSYYAAEVS
-316 SWCSASYVDYGY
+316 SDGWVSGVGY
-328 GLFEYIDVDEPS
+328 SVGHDRDGV
-340 FSLCGMRPALHL
+340 RPALHL

-375 SGTDNPVNPSE
+375 SGTDNPVKPSE

-405 TGTRTEESNVDI
+405 TGTRTEESDVDI

-487 GMNSL
+487 GINSL
-492 LASKF
+492 LATKS
-497 GTASM
+497 GIASM
-502 GMSVEPEMEA
+502 GMSVEPEMKA
-512 YGYVEGTITKKNGVE
+512 YGYVEGTITKANGVE

-547 FVVVVP
+547 VVVVVP

-575 KSKVYTKGK
+575 KSKVYTKGE

-640 ALCFSYEKEFL
+640 ALCFSYEKELL

-747 FTTDMDNRTTGN
+747 FTTDMGDRTTGN

-769 EQNGWSIP
+769 ERGWSIP
-777 KMIDDDGTADF
+777 KLIDDDGTADF
-788 DAVAAVDGENIY
+788 DAVAAVDGENVY

-807 RIFTPEEAEA
+807 RTFTPEEAEA

-829 VYAAKIALNGNTGTV
+829 VQATKIALNGNTGTV

-856 DLHPVITVK
+856 DLHPSITVK

-934 EENPQVQLAAVNA
+934 EENPQVQLTTVNA

-975 YAQDAG
+975 YAQDAE

-1170 LTVPGDAAAKETL
+1170 LTVPEDAAAKETL

-1205 SELALSVKQEDD
+1205 SELELSVKQEDD
-1217 DITVVIDNNSAFDT
+1217 DITV
-1231 TAALTLK
+1231 ALTLK

-1252 GNVESYDMVEKT
+1252 GNVESYGMVEKT

-1282 SGDAEESIKSDNT
+1282 SGDTEESIKSDNT

-1306 TLDYLIATKTK
+1306 TLDYLTATKTK

-1322 GEKLNLDDLEVTAV
+1322 GEKLNLNDLEVTAV

-1362 KELEILYEEVGI
+1362 KQLEILYEEVGI

-1380 PITVENAKPNTPKPN
+1380 PITVENAKPNTPKPDT
-1395 AGKKPSKKV
+1395 GKKPSKKV

>member
-61 EAGQKVTWD
+61 VAGQKVTWD
-70 CVYFGSYPQSEIT
+70 CVYFGSYPQSEVT

-104 ITIGRTKYRRLK
+104 ITIGGTKYRRLK
-116 GEDATHYSSN
+116 GEDATYYSSN
-126 EEGQYNWNGNYKTY
+126 EEGQYNWNGSYKTY

-169 DQKYNTNYEDVDVT
+169 DQKYNTNYEDVT

-193 NGYGASVNQSKTD
+193 NGYGASVNPPKTD
-206 YSKKNFINSAFTST
+206 YSRKNFINSAFTST
-220 QKNAIKTTSVVN
+220 QRNAIKTTNVVN
-232 NNNINYGTTG
+232 NNNINYGTAG
-242 GNNTSDQ
+242 GNNTSDK
-249 VFLLSTSEVYN
+249 VFLLSESEVYN
-260 TDTAA
+260 TDTAE
-265 GYGFVKNNID
+265 GYGFVKD
-275 DEARRSRCSTYAHA
+275 YGTYDEARRSRCSTYAYA
-289 MGTWRYYDTDAEYTK
+289 MGTWRYHNTDAEYTK
-304 YNGNVYWRLRSS
+304 YNGNVWWWLRSPGDS
-316 SWCSASYVDYGY
+316 SDDAAGVSDYGWVY
-328 GLFEYIDVDEPS
+328 RDGYNVSVIDDGV
-340 FSLCGMRPALHL
+340 RPALHL
-352 NLSSSNL
+352 NLSSTNL

-405 TGTRTEESNVDI
+405 TGTRTEESDVDI

-620 DGKDNDITASL
+620 NGKDNDITASL

-856 DLHPVITVK
+856 DLHPAITVK

-1142 IVYNGNVIG
+1142 IIYNGNVIG

-1322 GEKLNLDDLEVTAV
+1322 SEKLNLDDLEVTAV

-1362 KELEILYEEVGI
+1362 KQLEILYEEVGI

-1380 PITVENAKPNTPKPN
+1380 PITVENAKPNTPKPDT
-1395 AGKKPSKKV
+1395 GKKPSKKV

-1476 DGSKKYASWKITS
+1476 DGSKKYASWKVTS

-1525 KLLWISGN
+1525 KLLWISSN

>member
-1 MKKQRKHINLSRITA
+1 MKKQRKHINLSRITV

-26 FCPQGVSFADIPVTL
+26 FCPEGVSLADIPITL
-41 PKVNAAENIS
+41 PKVNAAENIR

-61 EAGQKVTWD
+61 DAGQKVTWD
-70 CVYFGSYPQSEIT
+70 CVYFGSYPQSEVT

-116 GEDATHYSSN
+116 GEDATRYSSN
-126 EEGQYNWNGNYKTY
+126 EEGEYNWNGSYKTY

-169 DQKYNTNYEDVDVT
+169 DQKYNTNYEDVT
-183 WETSSMRSWL
+183 WETSGIRSWL
-193 NGYGASVNQSKTD
+193 NGYGASVNQPRTD

-220 QKNAIKTTSVVN
+220 QRSAIKTISVVN
-232 NNNINYGTTG
+232 DNNIYYGTAG
-242 GNNTSDQ
+242 GKNTSDK
-249 VFLLSTSEVYN
+249 VFLLSESEVYN
-260 TDTAA
+260 TDIAA
-265 GYGFVKNNID
+265 GYGFINDYNVEYATY
-275 DEARRSRCSTYAHA
+275 DEAKRSRCSTYASA
-289 MGTWRYYDTDAEYTK
+289 MGTCRSYYTTTGYTK
-304 YNGNVYWRLRSS
+304 YNGNVWWWLRSPGYDNS
-316 SWCSASYVDYGY
+316 SAAIVVDNGYVSGFCSDNVSYNSVG
-328 GLFEYIDVDEPS
+328 V
-340 FSLCGMRPALHL
+340 RPALHL
-352 NLSSSNL
+352 NLASTNL

-369 AMKSGE
+369 AMKNGE
-375 SGTDNPVNPSE
+375 SGTDNPVNPGE
-386 PDESDTPNQ
+386 PDKPDTPD
-395 PAHPD
+395 HPD

-444 TIPVTFKREDNTY
+444 TIPITFKREDNTY

-512 YGYVEGTITKKNGVE
+512 YGYVEGTITKTNGVE

-620 DGKDNDITASL
+620 DGKSSDLTASL
-631 EGALGVSAK
+631 EGAMGVSAK
-640 ALCFSYEKEFL
+640 ALCLSYEKEIL
-651 NGSFDYLS
+651 NGSWDYYS
-659 TKKKSKARMYARAL
+659 SKKKSKTRMYARAL

-691 SWDGSAVAEQ
+691 SWDGSAVTEQ

-714 KNISGRVTTLLSDVY
+714 KNTSGTVTTLLSDVY

-747 FTTDMDNRTTGN
+747 FTTDMGDRTTGN

-769 EQNGWSIP
+769 ERGWSIP
-777 KMIDDDGTADF
+777 KLIDDDGTADF
-788 DAVAAVDGENIY
+788 DAVAAVDGENVY

-807 RIFTPEEAEA
+807 RTFTPEEAEA

-829 VYAAKIALNGNTGTV
+829 VQAAKIALNGNTGTV

-856 DLHPVITVK
+856 DLHPSITVK

-892 ASLNGNAFTTKK
+892 ASLNRNAFTTKK

-934 EENPQVQLAAVNA
+934 EENPQVQLTTVNA

-975 YAQDAG
+975 YAQDAE

-1142 IVYNGNVIG
+1142 IIYNGNVIG

-1439 LLWKSSN
+1439 LLWKSSH

-1525 KLLWISGN
+1525 KLLWMSSN

>member
-26 FCPQGVSFADIPVTL
+26 FCPQGVSLADIPITL
-41 PKVNAAENIS
+41 PKVNAAENIR
-51 NPRIVKDSSM
+51 NPRIVEDSSM
-61 EAGQKVTWD
+61 DAGQKVTWD
-70 CVYFGSYPQSEIT
+70 CVYFGSYPQSEVT

-104 ITIGRTKYRRLK
+104 IMIGETKYRRLK
-116 GEDATHYSSN
+116 GEDATYATSGYEHRYD
-126 EEGQYNWNGNYKTY
+126 WNNNYKAY

-154 RNGNDAFLLADVALD
+154 RNGNDALLLADVALD
-169 DQKYNTNYEDVDVT
+169 SQMYNTNDTDAI
-183 WETSSMRSWL
+183 WEISSMRSWL
-193 NGYGASVNQSKTD
+193 NGYGASVNQPKTD
-206 YSKKNFINSAFTST
+206 YSKKNFINSAFTSI
-220 QKNAIKTTSVVN
+220 QKNAIKTTNVVN
-232 NNNINYGTTG
+232 NNNINYEVAG
-242 GNNTSDQ
+242 GKNTSDQ

-265 GYGFVKNNID
+265 GYGFVKDSETD
-275 DEARRSRCSTYAHA
+275 DEARRSRCSTYAYA
-289 MGTWRYYDTDAEYTK
+289 MGTWRYYDTDEEYTK
-304 YNGNVYWRLRSS
+304 YNGNVCWWLRSRGYFS
-316 SWCSASYVDYGY
+316 DSAISVDYGD
-328 GLFEYIDVDEPS
+328 GLIDLIDGDVTDN
-340 FSLCGMRPALHL
+340 GNGVRPALHL
-352 NLSSSNL
+352 NLSSTNL

-375 SGTDNPVNPSE
+375 SGTDNPVNPG
-386 PDESDTPNQ
+386 ESDKPDIPNQ

-405 TGTRTEESNVDI
+405 TGTRTEESDVDI

-444 TIPVTFKREDNTY
+444 TIPITFKREDNTY

-512 YGYVEGTITKKNGVE
+512 YGYVEGTITKTNGVE
-527 SAGGKLVVEIKGTAK
+527 SAGGKLIVEIKGTAK

-547 FVVVVP
+547 VVVVVP

-631 EGALGVSAK
+631 EGAMGVSAK
-640 ALCFSYEKEFL
+640 ALCLSYEKEIL
-651 NGSFDYLS
+651 NGSWDYYS
-659 TKKKSKARMYARAL
+659 SKKKSKARMYARVL

-691 SWDGSAVAEQ
+691 SWNGSAITEQ
-701 TAKPRSIKRAASA
+701 TAKPRSIKHAASA

-747 FTTDMDNRTTGN
+747 FTTDMGDRTTGN

-769 EQNGWSIP
+769 ERGWSIP
-777 KMIDDDGTADF
+777 KLIDDDGTADF
-788 DAVAAVDGENIY
+788 DAVAAVDGENVY

-807 RIFTPEEAEA
+807 RTFTPEEAEA

-829 VYAAKIALNGNTGTV
+829 VHAAKITLNGNTGTV

-856 DLHPVITVK
+856 DLHPAITVK

-934 EENPQVQLAAVNA
+934 EENPQVQLTAVNA

-975 YAQDAG
+975 YAQDAE

-1100 QSKLVIGDIDYT
+1100 QSRLVIGDIDYT

-1170 LTVPGDAAAKETL
+1170 LTVPEDAAAKETL

-1217 DITVVIDNNSAFDT
+1217 DITVAIDNNSAFDT

-1252 GNVESYDMVEKT
+1252 GNVESYGMVEKT

-1306 TLDYLIATKTK
+1306 TLDYLTATKTK

-1322 GEKLNLDDLEVTAV
+1322 GEKLNLNDLEVTAV

-1362 KELEILYEEVGI
+1362 KQLEILYEEVGI

-1380 PITVENAKPNTPKPN
+1380 PITVENAKPNTPKPDT
-1395 AGKKPSKKV
+1395 GKKPSKKV

-1525 KLLWISGN
+1525 KLLWISSN

-1539 NAKGIVTTKKSAK
+1539 NTKGIVTTKKSAK

>member
-206 YSKKNFINSAFTST
+206 YSKKNFINSAFTSS

-352 NLSSSNL
+352 NLLSSNL

-375 SGTDNPVNPSE
+375 SGTNNPVNPSE
-386 PDESDTPNQ
+386 PDTPAQ
-395 PAHPD
+395 PTQPD

-405 TGTRTEESNVDI
+405 TGTRTEESDVDI

-620 DGKDNDITASL
+620 DGKDNDVTASL

-651 NGSFDYLS
+651 NGSFDYLT

-714 KNISGRVTTLLSDVY
+714 KNTSGTVTTLLSDVY

-747 FTTDMDNRTTGN
+747 FTTDMGDRTTGN

-769 EQNGWSIP
+769 ERGWSIP
-777 KMIDDDGTADF
+777 KLIDDDGTADF
-788 DAVAAVDGENIY
+788 DAVAAVDGENVY

-807 RIFTPEEAEA
+807 RTFTPEEAEA

-829 VYAAKIALNGNTGTV
+829 VQAAKIALNGNTGTV

-856 DLHPVITVK
+856 DLHPSITVK

-934 EENPQVQLAAVNA
+934 EENPQVQLTAVNA
-947 KGRTTIAANGQ
+947 KGRTTIAKNGQ
-958 NLSPSFAKIDG
+958 NVSPSFAKIDG

-975 YAQDAG
+975 YAQDAE

-993 AVESYIEDD
+993 EVESYIEDD

-1027 NAEETGRNL
+1027 NAEEAGRNL

-1069 AYEYLFTRTD
+1069 AYEYLFTRAD
-1079 VDITENTVTEN
+1079 VNITENTVKEN

-1100 QSKLVIGDIDYT
+1100 QSRLVIGDIDYT
-1112 QEKLMPDEDTS
+1112 QEEVMPDADAS
-1123 ITIPVKN
+1123 ITVPVKN

-1170 LTVPGDAAAKETL
+1170 LTVPEDAAAKETL

-1217 DITVVIDNNSAFDT
+1217 DITVAIDNNSAFDT

-1252 GNVESYDMVEKT
+1252 GNVESYGMVEKT

-1306 TLDYLIATKTK
+1306 TLDYLTATKTK

-1322 GEKLNLDDLEVTAV
+1322 GEKLNLNDLEVTAV

-1362 KELEILYEEVGI
+1362 KQLEILYEEVGI

-1380 PITVENAKPNTPKPN
+1380 PITVENAKPNTPKPDT
-1395 AGKKPSKKV
+1395 GKKPSKKV

-1439 LLWKSSN
+1439 LLWKSSH

-1525 KLLWISGN
+1525 KLLWISSN

>member
-26 FCPQGVSFADIPVTL
+26 FCPEGVSLADIPITL
-41 PKVNAAENIS
+41 PKVNAAENIR

-61 EAGQKVTWD
+61 DAGQKVTWD
-70 CVYFGSYPQSEIT
+70 CVYFGNYPQSEIT
-83 SKDGSI
+83 SKNGSI

-104 ITIGRTKYRRLK
+104 ITIGGTKYRRLK
-116 GEDATHYSSN
+116 GEDATYATSGD
-126 EEGQYNWNGNYKTY
+126 EEQYDWNGNYKIY

-154 RNGNDAFLLADVALD
+154 RNGNDALLLAEVALD
-169 DQKYNTNYEDVDVT
+169 DQKYNTNYEDVT
-183 WETSSMRSWL
+183 WETSSMRRWL
-193 NGYGASVNQSKTD
+193 NGYGASVNQPKTD

-220 QKNAIKTTSVVN
+220 QRSAIKTTNVVN
-232 NNNINYGTTG
+232 NNNIDFGTAG
-242 GNNTSDQ
+242 GKNTSDK
-249 VFLLSTSEVYN
+249 VFLLSESEVYN

-265 GYGFVKNNID
+265 GYGFAKD
-275 DEARRSRCSTYAHA
+275 YSTYDEARRSRCSTYAYA
-289 MGTWRYYDTDAEYTK
+289 MGTYRYYDTDAEYTK
-304 YNGNVYWRLRSS
+304 YNGNIWWWLRSPGNS
-316 SWCSASYVDYGY
+316 SYYAAAVHEYGGVHRY
-328 GLFEYIDVDEPS
+328 GGDVHYNNH
-340 FSLCGMRPALHL
+340 GGVRPALHL
-352 NLSSSNL
+352 NLSSTNL

-369 AMKSGE
+369 AMKTGE
-375 SGTDNPVNPSE
+375 SGTDNPVNPGE
-386 PDESDTPNQ
+386 PNRPDTPNQ
-395 PAHPD
+395 PTQPD

-405 TGTRTEESNVDI
+405 TGTRTEESDVDI
-417 EIDGGVDFTIPENV
+417 EIDGGVDFTIPENI

-512 YGYVEGTITKKNGVE
+512 YGYVEGTITKTNGVE

-547 FVVVVP
+547 LVVVVP

-631 EGALGVSAK
+631 EGAMGVSAK
-640 ALCFSYEKEFL
+640 ALCLSYEKEIL
-651 NGSFDYLS
+651 NGSWDYYS
-659 TKKKSKARMYARAL
+659 SKKKSKARMYARAL

-714 KNISGRVTTLLSDVY
+714 KNTSGTVTTLLSDVY

-747 FTTDMDNRTTGN
+747 FTTDMGDRTTGN

-769 EQNGWSIP
+769 ERGWSIP
-777 KMIDDDGTADF
+777 KLIDDDGTADF
-788 DAVAAVDGENIY
+788 DAVAAVDGENVY

-807 RIFTPEEAEA
+807 RTFTPEEAEA

-829 VYAAKIALNGNTGTV
+829 VQAAKIALNGNTGTV

-856 DLHPVITVK
+856 DLHPSITVK

-934 EENPQVQLAAVNA
+934 EENPQVQLTAVNA

-958 NLSPSFAKIDG
+958 NVSPSFAKIDG

-975 YAQDAG
+975 YAQDAE
-981 GSSLNYIDAIDG
+981 GSSLNYIDTIDG
-993 AVESYIEDD
+993 EVESYIEDD

-1100 QSKLVIGDIDYT
+1100 QSRLVIGDIDYT

-1142 IVYNGNVIG
+1142 IIYNGNVIG

-1170 LTVPGDAAAKETL
+1170 LTVPEDAAAKETL

-1190 KNTTADSTKNIQSAG
+1190 KNTTADSTKSIQSAG
-1205 SELALSVKQEDD
+1205 SELALSVKQEDN
-1217 DITVVIDNNSAFDT
+1217 ITAAIDNNSAFDT

-1252 GNVESYDMVEKT
+1252 GNVESYGMVEKT

-1306 TLDYLIATKTK
+1306 TLDYLAATKTK

-1362 KELEILYEEVGI
+1362 KQLEILYEEVGI

-1380 PITVENAKPNTPKPN
+1380 PITVENAKPNTPKPDT
-1395 AGKKPSKKV
+1395 GKKPSKKV

-1498 ITGSKPVK
+1498 ITESKPVK

-1525 KLLWISGN
+1525 KLLWISSN

>member
-26 FCPQGVSFADIPVTL
+26 FCPQGVSLADIPITL
-41 PKVNAAENIS
+41 PKVNAAENIR
-51 NPRIVKDSSM
+51 NPRIVEDSSM
-61 EAGQKVTWD
+61 DAGQKVTWD
-70 CVYFGSYPQSEIT
+70 CVYFGSYPQSEVT

-104 ITIGRTKYRRLK
+104 IMIGETKYRRLK
-116 GEDATHYSSN
+116 GEDATYATSGYEHRYD
-126 EEGQYNWNGNYKTY
+126 WNNNYKAY

-154 RNGNDAFLLADVALD
+154 RNGNDALLLADVALD
-169 DQKYNTNYEDVDVT
+169 SQMYNTNDTDAI
-183 WETSSMRSWL
+183 WEISSMRSWL
-193 NGYGASVNQSKTD
+193 NGYGASVNQPKTD
-206 YSKKNFINSAFTST
+206 YSKKNFINSAFTSI
-220 QKNAIKTTSVVN
+220 QKNAIKTTNVVN
-232 NNNINYGTTG
+232 NNNINYEVAG
-242 GNNTSDQ
+242 GKNTSDQ

-265 GYGFVKNNID
+265 GYGFVKDSETD
-275 DEARRSRCSTYAHA
+275 DEARRSRCSTYAYA
-289 MGTWRYYDTDAEYTK
+289 MGTWRYYDTDEEYTK
-304 YNGNVYWRLRSS
+304 YNGNVCWWLRSRGYFS
-316 SWCSASYVDYGY
+316 DSAISVDYGD
-328 GLFEYIDVDEPS
+328 GLIDLIDGDVTDN
-340 FSLCGMRPALHL
+340 GNGVRPALHL
-352 NLSSSNL
+352 NLSSTNL

-375 SGTDNPVNPSE
+375 SGTDNSVKPSE

-395 PAHPD
+395 PTQPD

-405 TGTRTEESNVDI
+405 TGTRTEESDVDI

-620 DGKDNDITASL
+620 DGKDNDVTASL

-651 NGSFDYLS
+651 NGSFDYLT

-714 KNISGRVTTLLSDVY
+714 KNTSGTVTTLLSDVY

-747 FTTDMDNRTTGN
+747 FTTDMGDRTTGN

-769 EQNGWSIP
+769 ERGWSIP
-777 KMIDDDGTADF
+777 KLIDDDGTADF
-788 DAVAAVDGENIY
+788 DAVAAVDGENVY

-807 RIFTPEEAEA
+807 RTFTPEEAEA

-829 VYAAKIALNGNTGTV
+829 VQAAKIALNGNTGTV

-856 DLHPVITVK
+856 DLHPSITVK

-934 EENPQVQLAAVNA
+934 EENPQVQLTAVNA
-947 KGRTTIAANGQ
+947 KGRTTIAKNGQ
-958 NLSPSFAKIDG
+958 NVSPSFAKIDG

-975 YAQDAG
+975 YAQDAE

-993 AVESYIEDD
+993 EVESYIEDD

-1027 NAEETGRNL
+1027 NAEEAGRNL

-1057 YAAVPSGIWNGT
+1057 YAAAPSGIWNGT
-1069 AYEYLFTRTD
+1069 AYEYLFTRAD
-1079 VDITENTVTEN
+1079 VNITENTVKEN

-1100 QSKLVIGDIDYT
+1100 QSRLVIGDIDYT
-1112 QEKLMPDEDTS
+1112 QEEVMPDADAS
-1123 ITIPVKN
+1123 ITVPVKN

-1170 LTVPGDAAAKETL
+1170 LTVPEDAAAKETL

-1217 DITVVIDNNSAFDT
+1217 DITVAIDNNSAFDT

-1252 GNVESYDMVEKT
+1252 GNVESYGMVEKT

-1306 TLDYLIATKTK
+1306 TLDYLTATKTK

-1322 GEKLNLDDLEVTAV
+1322 GEKLNLNDLEVTAV

-1362 KELEILYEEVGI
+1362 KQLEILYEEVGI

-1380 PITVENAKPNTPKPN
+1380 PITVENAKPNTPKPDT
-1395 AGKKPSKKV
+1395 GKKPSKKV

-1439 LLWKSSN
+1439 LLWKSSH

-1525 KLLWISGN
+1525 KLLWISSN

>member
-352 NLSSSNL
+352 NLLSSNL

-375 SGTDNPVNPSE
+375 SGTNNPVNPSE
-386 PDESDTPNQ
+386 PDTPAQ
-395 PAHPD
+395 PTQPD

-405 TGTRTEESNVDI
+405 TGTRTEESDVDI

-620 DGKDNDITASL
+620 DGKDNDVTASL

-651 NGSFDYLS
+651 NGSFDYLT

-714 KNISGRVTTLLSDVY
+714 KNTSGTVTTLLSDVY

-747 FTTDMDNRTTGN
+747 FTTDMGDRTTGN

-769 EQNGWSIP
+769 ERGWSIP
-777 KMIDDDGTADF
+777 KLIDDDGTADF
-788 DAVAAVDGENIY
+788 DAVAAVDGENVY

-807 RIFTPEEAEA
+807 RTFTPEEAEA

-829 VYAAKIALNGNTGTV
+829 VQAAKIALNGNTGTV

-856 DLHPVITVK
+856 DLHPSITVK

-934 EENPQVQLAAVNA
+934 EENPQVQLTAVNA
-947 KGRTTIAANGQ
+947 KGRTTIAKNGQ
-958 NLSPSFAKIDG
+958 NVSPSFAKIDG

-975 YAQDAG
+975 YAQDAE

-993 AVESYIEDD
+993 EVESYIEDD

-1027 NAEETGRNL
+1027 NAEEAGRNL

-1069 AYEYLFTRTD
+1069 AYEYLFTRAD
-1079 VDITENTVTEN
+1079 VNITENTVKEN

-1100 QSKLVIGDIDYT
+1100 QSRLVIGDIDYT
-1112 QEKLMPDEDTS
+1112 QEEVMPDADAS
-1123 ITIPVKN
+1123 ITVPVKN

-1170 LTVPGDAAAKETL
+1170 LTVPEDAAAKETL

-1217 DITVVIDNNSAFDT
+1217 DITVAIDNNSAFDT

-1252 GNVESYDMVEKT
+1252 GNVESYGMVEKT

-1306 TLDYLIATKTK
+1306 TLDYLTATKTK

-1322 GEKLNLDDLEVTAV
+1322 GEKLNLNDLEVTAV

-1362 KELEILYEEVGI
+1362 KQLEILYEEVGI

-1380 PITVENAKPNTPKPN
+1380 PITVENAKPNTPKPDT
-1395 AGKKPSKKV
+1395 GKKPSKKV

-1439 LLWKSSN
+1439 LLWKSSH

-1525 KLLWISGN
+1525 KLLWISSN

-1566 GKKKTVKIKMK
+1566 GKKKTVKIKM